1 MNEHRSAAANRS
13 SKTNEAQLVIIY
25 WRDIPAQVNAQ
36 AGRTRAQAPL
46 SPRFQRAIDRAAM
59 VAGLTNSHDYVT
71 RWRRV
76 ARQCLGDLETSA
88 QSESERLEALYD
100 DVRLRALAEAGG
112 IESAVVGSDD
122 PPAGDAR

>member
-71 RWRRV
+71 QWRRV

-88 QSESERLEALYD
+88 RAESERLEALYD
-100 DVRLRALAEAGG
+100 DVRLRALAESGGLESTVIGSEDPHPFDAG
-112 IESAVVGSDD
+112 
-122 PPAGDAR
+122 